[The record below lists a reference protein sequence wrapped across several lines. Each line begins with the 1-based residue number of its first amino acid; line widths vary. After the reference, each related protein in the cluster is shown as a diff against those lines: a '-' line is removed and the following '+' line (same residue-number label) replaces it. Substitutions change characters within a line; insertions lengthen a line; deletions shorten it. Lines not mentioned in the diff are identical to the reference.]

1 MAEFFYTNINFEEEK
16 PSVDHMNKNPYRLE
30 A

>member
-1 MAEFFYTNINFEEEK
+1 MAEFFYININFEEEK
-16 PSVDHMNKNPYRLE
+16 PFVEDMNKIPYRLE